1 MRVAALVIGV
11 IGGVFGII
19 AAVFALTIGGIG
31 SAVGAEGAST
41 VSGLGWLAL
50 LFCVIG
56 FLGAGLAMAK
66 PRIGA
71 ALLIVSAIGVTISI
85 SYFAIAS
92 APLFLIAGI
101 LAFWGRK
108 SGAAVQSSA
117 G

>member
-1 MRVAALVIGV
+1 MKIAALVIGV

-19 AAVFALTIGGIG
+19 AAVLALTIGGIG
-31 SAVGAEGAST
+31 TAVGAEGASMVT
-41 VSGLGWLAL
+41 GLGWLAL

-66 PRIGA
+66 PVLGA
-71 ALLIVSAIGVTISI
+71 VLLIVSAVGITISI

-101 LAFWGRK
+101 LAFFGRK
-108 SGAAVQSSA
+108 AGSVVHSGAI
-117 G
+117 